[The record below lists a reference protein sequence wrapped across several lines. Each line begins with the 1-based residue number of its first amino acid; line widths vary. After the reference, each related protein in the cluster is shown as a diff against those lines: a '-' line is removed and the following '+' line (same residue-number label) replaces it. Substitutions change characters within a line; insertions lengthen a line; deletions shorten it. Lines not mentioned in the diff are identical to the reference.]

1 MALALLFSLAACVP
15 LEQQGYSTQASTG
28 PILMKD
34 KTYIPTIQSAQVYP
48 NTRQEAASLAPAV
61 VSIDQEPRLLLTF
74 DDLQPDTEQ
83 YSARIIHCNWS
94 WEPSRLT
101 SLQYLFSF
109 NEYPLTEYE
118 FSQNTYIPYV
128 HYQFVVPK
136 VKIPGNYVLA
146 VYRNNN
152 PEEVV
157 LTKRFMVYAN
167 KVGVEHAVTQASGS
181 VARQENQQI
190 DFSLNYSNLA
200 GVNDPSNQFKL
211 VIRQNRRWDNAKF
224 GFTPSSI
231 EAGFQEIEYRLFD
244 ESNQFKGGNEFR
256 FFDLR
261 TVRARGQNVGEV
273 FRDSTGIHAFLVPNE
288 SRGGEAYS
296 QIKDLN
302 GWYHLTNLEYPNP
315 EVSSEYVNVHFF
327 LELDAPLAA
336 PVYVAGGLTNYNEAP
351 PYLMRYDAEAGGYLA
366 DLVLKQGW
374 YNYLF
379 LVGGEK
385 QMYEL
390 EGSFA
395 ETENLYEII
404 VYYRPPGEIYDTI
417 VGYTEFTSRQF

>member
-1 MALALLFSLAACVP
+1 
-15 LEQQGYSTQASTG
+15 
-28 PILMKD
+28 MKD
-34 KTYIPTIQSAQVYP
+34 KTYIPTIHSAQIYP
-48 NTRQEAASLAPAV
+48 YTRQEAASLAPAV
-61 VSIDQEPRLLLTF
+61 ISLDQEPRLLLTF

-83 YSARIIHCNWS
+83 YQVRIIHCNWS

-109 NEYPLTEYE
+109 NEFPVTEYE
-118 FSQNTYIPYV
+118 FSQNTFIPYV
-128 HYQFVVPK
+128 HYQFLVPK

-157 LTKRFMVYAN
+157 LTRRFMVYTN
-167 KVGVEHAVTQASGS
+167 QVGIEYATVLPSGS
-181 VARQENQQI
+181 VARRENQQI

-200 GVNDPSNQFKL
+200 NVNDPSNQFKV
-211 VIRQNRRWDNAKF
+211 VIRQNRHWENAKF

-231 EAGFQEIEYRLFD
+231 EPGFGEIEYHLFD
-244 ESNQFKGGNEFR
+244 QSNQFKGGNEYR

-273 FRDSTGIHAFLVPNE
+273 LRDSTGIHAYLVPNE
-288 SRGGEAYS
+288 SRAGEAYS
-296 QIKDLN
+296 QIRDLN
-302 GWYHLTNLEYPNP
+302 GWFHLTNLEYPEP
-315 EVSSEYVNVHFF
+315 PVSSEYVNVHFF
-327 LELDAPLAA
+327 LEAEAPLSS

-351 PYLMRYDAEAGGYLA
+351 PYRMRYDAEAGGYLA
-366 DLVLKQGW
+366 DLLLKQGW
-374 YNYLF
+374 YNYMF
-379 LVGGEK
+379 LLGNDEQK
-385 QMYEL
+385 YAL

-417 VGYTEFTSRQF
+417 VGYAEFTSRER